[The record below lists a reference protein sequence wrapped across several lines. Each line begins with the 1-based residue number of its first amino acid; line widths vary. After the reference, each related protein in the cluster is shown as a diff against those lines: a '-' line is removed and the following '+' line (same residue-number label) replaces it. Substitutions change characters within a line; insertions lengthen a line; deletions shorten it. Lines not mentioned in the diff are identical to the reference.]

1 MTKVCFYHNSCQIY
15 TTSQG
20 SIRRDNKAILQCLH
34 YLGIFL
40 VYILEVIILAT
51 CISNFSP
58 SLGPPCSPGACE
70 LCLGSSFHQ
79 SEYQIYIVRFPGG
92 VRALDSAIIVNKNL
106 AARVSA
112 NIPSASTM
120 EKRSGLC

>member
-1 MTKVCFYHNSCQIY
+1 MFALLSHLFDTYSLSYPGYMHLQFQSPFW
-15 TTSQG
+15 TTIQP
-20 SIRRDNKAILQCLH
+20 RA
-34 YLGIFL
+34 F
-40 VYILEVIILAT
+40 
-51 CISNFSP
+51 
-58 SLGPPCSPGACE
+58 E

-106 AARVSA
+106 AGRVSA

>member
-1 MTKVCFYHNSCQIY
+1 MQL
-15 TTSQG
+15 
-20 SIRRDNKAILQCLH
+20 RAL
-34 YLGIFL
+34 
-40 VYILEVIILAT
+40 
-51 CISNFSP
+51 
-58 SLGPPCSPGACE
+58 E

-79 SEYQIYIVRFPGG
+79 SEYQIYIVRVPRG
-92 VRALDSAIIVNKNL
+92 VGALDSAIIVNKNL

>member
-1 MTKVCFYHNSCQIY
+1 MFTSDRVVILTVHPEQSVTKICFYQNSCQIY

-20 SIRRDNKAILQCLH
+20 SIGRDNKVILQCLH
-34 YLGIFL
+34 YLAIFRM
-40 VYILEVIILAT
+40 
-51 CISNFSP
+51 CC
-58 SLGPPCSPGACE
+58 SLGYPGYMHLKFQPLSWTTRQPRAFE

-106 AARVSA
+106 AL
-112 NIPSASTM
+112 
-120 EKRSGLC
+120 G